1 MNKIVTILHEIS
13 TLESQNSINK
23 LVEICY
29 KIALSNLR
37 FNYKKIYQ
45 IVSREELSLEDLAID
60 SIASLFEKDESGS
73 FQNVIGPFNSWQPP

>member
-1 MNKIVTILHEIS
+1 MNSQYGILAILLSLDSRQS
-13 TLESQNSINK
+13 TNQ
-23 LVEICY
+23 LVETCY

-37 FNYKKIYQ
+37 FSYKKVHQ
-45 IVSREELSLEDLAID
+45 IVLREELSLEDLAID